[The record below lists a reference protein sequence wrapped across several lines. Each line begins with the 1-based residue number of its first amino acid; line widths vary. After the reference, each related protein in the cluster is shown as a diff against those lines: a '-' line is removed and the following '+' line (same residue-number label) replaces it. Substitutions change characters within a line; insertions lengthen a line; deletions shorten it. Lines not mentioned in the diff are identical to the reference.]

1 MDFLAA
7 NRDLLSIA
15 ADIAQAVTGLTAG
28 ILGGRYLWRA
38 RDRRVR
44 LEEYLKSELER
55 DQHSHTVLHLIA
67 HTAMTEAEVFEAA
80 HASAKIKAMVSKDEE
95 TGLADGL
102 FFRYVG
108 K

>member
-1 MDFLAA
+1 MDFIAA

-28 ILGGRYLWRA
+28 VLGSRYLWRA
-38 RDRRVR
+38 RDRRLR
-44 LEEYLKSELER
+44 LENYLKSELER
-55 DQHSHTVLHLIA
+55 NRYSHTVLHLVA
-67 HTAMTEAEVFEAA
+67 HTAMSEAEVFEAA
-80 HASAKIKAMVSKDEE
+80 HASSKIKAIVSMDEE
-95 TGLADGL
+95 TKLADGL